1 MKNNG
6 FPTKSGATMRVAMA
20 LSNSTRIGPIFVTVA
35 IATITMVV
43 LVWWMGLRLSHT
55 NQALIE
61 AQRTEIAV
69 TELVISLFE
78 AESSQRGYLL
88 TGDERYLQPEVAAID
103 AISKRLQDL
112 NIAAASGL
120 IDPEAVAEIRQLS
133 HLRLERLGKT
143 IEVFQRS
150 GREAAIAEIITDTGR
165 QIMRDLQQ
173 RVEEVQLRQ
182 KVVRETLQRR
192 TDQATTVRTVSVVVG
207 ALLTLVFI
215 AWAYGQLAR
224 DIAQRE
230 RTEAEIAMARRRLAG
245 IVGSAMDA
253 IISADEQQNIVL
265 FNAAA
270 EAMFICP
277 ATEALG
283 TPLDRFIPARYRNA
297 HHGHLR
303 NFGETGQ
310 TTRAMGTTH
319 MNLSGLRTSGEEFP
333 IDASISQVD
342 VGGHKIFTAVIRDIT
357 QRKRAEEEL
366 LRLQGNLER
375 RVHERTADLAAANQE
390 LEAFGYSVS
399 HDLRA
404 PLRHVTGF
412 VELLEKHAGPTL
424 DEKGKRYVKTIQ
436 EASRRMGSLIDD
448 LLTFSRIGRATLQQ
462 TEVDLRTIVDEV
474 ILQFADQT
482 VGRRVEWKIG
492 PLPRLLG
499 DNVLLHDVM
508 MNLLGNALKYSR
520 MRDPA
525 VIEIGSREENGE
537 FVCFCRDNGIGFDMK
552 FVDKLF
558 GVFQRL
564 HRAEEFEG
572 TGIGLASVR
581 RIIQRHGGRTWAEGV
596 VNRGATIYFSF
607 PAKEV
612 VSK

>member
-1 MKNNG
+1 
-6 FPTKSGATMRVAMA
+6 MRVAMA

>member
-1 MKNNG
+1 
-6 FPTKSGATMRVAMA
+6 MRVAMA
-20 LSNSTRIGPIFVTVA
+20 LPNSTRTGPIFVIVA
-35 IATITMVV
+35 IATIAVV
-43 LVWWMGLRLSHT
+43 LLVWWMGLRLSHT

-61 AQRTEIAV
+61 AQRTQIGV
-69 TELVISLFE
+69 TELVISLLE
-78 AESSQRGYLL
+78 AESAQRGYLL
-88 TGDERYLQPEVAAID
+88 TGDERYLQPELTAVD
-103 AISKRLQDL
+103 AISKRLEDL
-112 NIAAASGL
+112 NKAAASGL

-133 HLRLERLGKT
+133 RLRLERLKNT

-150 GREAAIAEIITDTGR
+150 GREAAAAELLTDESR
-165 QIMRDLQQ
+165 RLMQDLQH
-173 RVEEVQLRQ
+173 RIDEVELRQ

-215 AWAYGQLAR
+215 AWAYRQLSR
-224 DIAQRE
+224 DIAQRAQSE
-230 RTEAEIAMARRRLAG
+230 VEIAVARRRLAG

-253 IISADEQQNIVL
+253 IVSADEQQNIVL

-277 ATEALG
+277 ASEALG
-283 TPLDRFIPARYRNA
+283 TPLDRFIPSRYRTA
-297 HHGHLR
+297 HHGHLQK
-303 NFGETGQ
+303 FGETGQ
-310 TTRAMGTTH
+310 TTRAMGTSH
-319 MNLSGLRTSGEEFP
+319 MNLSGLRTTGEEFP

-342 VGGHKIFTAVIRDIT
+342 IGGHKIFTAVIRDIT
-357 QRKRAEEEL
+357 QRKRAEGEL

-375 RVHERTADLAAANQE
+375 RVQERTADLAAANQE

-412 VELLEKHAGPTL
+412 VELLAKHAGPTL
-424 DEKGKRYVKTIQ
+424 DEKGTRYVKTIQ

-448 LLTFSRIGRATLQQ
+448 LLTLSRIGRATLQQ

-474 ILQFADQT
+474 ILQLADQT

-492 PLPRLLG
+492 PLPRLRG

-508 MNLLGNALKYSR
+508 TNLLGNALKYSR

-525 VIEIGSREENGE
+525 IIEIGSREENGE
-537 FVCFCRDNGIGFDMK
+537 FVCFCRDNGIGFDMQ

-596 VNRGATIYFSF
+596 VNQGATIYFTF
-607 PAKEV
+607 PAEGV